1 MKIFLKGVKKGMYCF
16 GDLLTNMNNLVL
28 LFLSYFLVL
37 GPTAIVAMIVGKKF
51 LERKVCGWKNI
62 SNKSFDKKYFYK
74 QF

>member
-1 MKIFLKGVKKGMYCF
+1 MNIFFKGIKKGMYCF

-37 GPTAIVAMIVGKKF
+37 GPTAIIAMIVKKKF
-51 LERKVCGWKNI
+51 LEKKVCGWKNI
-62 SNKSFDKKYFYK
+62 SDKNLTKKHFYK